1 MVHVALRCFS
11 SFCFALCCFTKHCF
25 TRLIEYVARPVV
37 SRDASAI
44 SAICYSVLGFGR
56 NLGNNIHV
64 AFSWLWGKLEAG
76 TCDGVLASAYAVGGN
91 VLPMR
96 CYADAILRHLCGDSG
111 LFAKGRRS
119 YLIWI
124 VGRLCGHEE
133 TCHFLLGV
141 RPRSPRFRNM
151 CQLFQESIARHS
163 VWNNSPR
170 PDPRCRNMCQLS
182 WHSMTFV

>member
-76 TCDGVLASAYAVGGN
+76 TCDGVLASANAVGGN

-111 LFAKGRRS
+111 LFAKGQRS

-124 VGRLCGHEE
+124 VGGLCGHEE
-133 TCHFLLGV
+133 TCHMLLGV
-141 RPRSPRFRNM
+141 RPRTQDSATCASSSKKVSQGKASTTTLPAQIHDAITRAIPNG
-151 CQLFQESIARHS
+151 IA
-163 VWNNSPR
+163 
-170 PDPRCRNMCQLS
+170 
-182 WHSMTFV
+182 